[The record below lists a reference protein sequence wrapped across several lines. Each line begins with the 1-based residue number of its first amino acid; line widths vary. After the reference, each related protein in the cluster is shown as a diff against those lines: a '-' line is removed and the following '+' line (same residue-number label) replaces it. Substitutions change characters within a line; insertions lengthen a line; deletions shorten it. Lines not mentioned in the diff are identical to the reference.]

1 MKPLSRI
8 LKTAAVTVL
17 LLCSAPAPP
26 EGTEKGTLPHPP
38 AIKAFLNDPPN
49 DTARQNYPKSSNL
62 RSLWRN

>member
-17 LLCSAPAPP
+17 LLLLCACAA
-26 EGTEKGTLPHPP
+26 GGNGKGTLPHPP
-38 AIKAFLNDPPN
+38 AVKAFLNDPPN

-62 RSLWRN
+62 RSL